1 MFEDRRKRS
10 TLLIATYCEHC
21 GRSTRVTD
29 KGREEV
35 AEAISIANG
44 GIPTDCI
51 KNAFKRLKE
60 QFGYGIPD
68 KKEKNG
74 KNSKVKQSKR
84 EQTTE
89 LC

>member
-1 MFEDRRKRS
+1 MFEDRRKQS

-29 KGREEV
+29 KGRKEV

-51 KNAFKRLKE
+51 KKALKRLEE
-60 QFGYGIPD
+60 QFEYGIPD
-68 KKEKNG
+68 KKEKDG
-74 KNSKVKQSKR
+74 KNSKVKQGKG
-84 EQTTE
+84 EKTT
-89 LC
+89 